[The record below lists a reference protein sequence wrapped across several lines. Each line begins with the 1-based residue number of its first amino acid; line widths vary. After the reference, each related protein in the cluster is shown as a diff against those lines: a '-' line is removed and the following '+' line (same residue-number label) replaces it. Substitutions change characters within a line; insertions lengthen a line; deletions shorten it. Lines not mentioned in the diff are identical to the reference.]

1 MTQVPTAGNRKA
13 PGIRLIPTRL
23 RPPSTV
29 TVYYETEGRIE
40 QHSGSPQADGWVF
53 PPPEG
58 RLRPRAW
65 MMLAA
70 LDRHGERLRVSRR
83 MDVAS
88 VLRQPTV
95 TETDARFRRVARPI
109 FAARRI
115 ERDHPR
121 AASAVYVASGLV
133 LIVPVVYFA
142 ARAYTLGDPL
152 RLALSMILLSFSLAL
167 WYEAAVVAQSRRRD
181 PTVAVIAGLAFLQ
194 HPVWSKVGMA
204 LLMTVSGALMIHFTR
219 LISVNWWVL
228 ALGVVVYLGAAVG
241 ATAAATALRFR
252 LLQ

>member
-1 MTQVPTAGNRKA
+1 MTNIPTAGNRTE
-13 PGIRLIPTRL
+13 PGIRLITSHV

-29 TVYYETEGRIE
+29 TVYYETEAGIE
-40 QHSGSPQADGWVF
+40 QHPGSPQPDGWVF
-53 PPPEG
+53 PPPRG
-58 RLRPRAW
+58 KLRPRAW
-65 MMLAA
+65 MMLAV
-70 LDRHGERLRVSRR
+70 LDRHGGRLRVSRQV
-83 MDVAS
+83 DVAN
-88 VLRQPTV
+88 VLRQTTV
-95 TETDARFRRVARPI
+95 TETDARLRRVARPI

-133 LIVPVVYFA
+133 LVVPVVYFA
-142 ARAYTLGDPL
+142 ARAYTLLDPL

-167 WYEAAVVAQSRRRD
+167 WYEAAAVAQSRRSD

-241 ATAAATALRFR
+241 ASAVATAVRFR
-252 LLQ
+252 LLE